1 MLILYDDIGGA
12 HDFGNG
18 VYQSL
23 GLASLILGMDTHKVA
38 IQNKS
43 VKGS

>member
-1 MLILYDDIGGA
+1 MLILYDDIGA